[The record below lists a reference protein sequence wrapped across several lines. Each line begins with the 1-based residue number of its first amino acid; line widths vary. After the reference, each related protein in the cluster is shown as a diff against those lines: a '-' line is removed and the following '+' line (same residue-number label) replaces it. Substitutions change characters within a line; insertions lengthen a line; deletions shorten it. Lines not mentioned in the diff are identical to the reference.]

1 MKVNMPNVTCV
12 RAHRDLGVK
21 GKDEVLPVSTPYDS
35 LSIMHY
41 SANAM
46 GDWVDVSNKR
56 EGK

>member
-1 MKVNMPNVTCV
+1 MQICQPQVTL
-12 RAHRDLGVK
+12 ATPSVK
-21 GKDEVLPVSTPYDS
+21 GKDEVLPVSTPYDY